1 MTGLQPRK
9 DGTVVTKAK
18 KARLLLARQKKP
30 AARKVEHTV
39 KVSALRQ
46 EPSIRDLGRFVP
58 GYLP

>member
-1 MTGLQPRK
+1 
-9 DGTVVTKAK
+9 VTKAK